1 MTRISLLG
9 AAPDTGNLGVNAL
22 SRSTMLGIAKRI
34 PEAEICIFDNGR
46 GLRQASY
53 QAGRDTVPYR
63 LCGLSNSRRFYR
75 PESLAH
81 MRLSTLLPGLSN
93 PGMELLSSSKAVLD
107 ISGGDSFTDLYGAK
121 RFSLITRPKQ
131 LVLEKK
137 GRLILL
143 PQTYGPFH
151 SASRRKIAEDILR
164 RSHCAW
170 ARDRDSFQRMAELL
184 GNDLDPAR
192 HKCGVDVAFLLPT
205 TRPAGLDAELCAW
218 LTESPFDLVGLNI
231 SGLIYNSPR
240 EAIQRYG
247 LKANY
252 RAVVQVLLKRFL
264 CETEAGILLVP
275 HVHAP
280 LGHPESDLEA
290 CRHLV
295 ETLAPADRKRV
306 VLLEDRLDESG
317 IKWVIAQMDWFCG
330 TRMHATIAALSS
342 GVPTT
347 TISYSDKAIGVFE
360 SCGQRAEVFDPRRL
374 DSVELS
380 EQVFDAFQRRDN
392 VRQSLK
398 GKLPE
403 VLDKASRQMDEI
415 AQCCVSV

>member
-34 PEAEICIFDNGR
+34 PDAEICVFDNGR
-46 GLRQASY
+46 GLRQAAY
-53 QAGRDTVPYR
+53 QAGRDTVAYR
-63 LCGLSNSRRFYR
+63 LCGMSNSRRFYR

-81 MRLSTLLPGLSN
+81 MHLSTLLPGLSN
-93 PGMELLSSSKAVLD
+93 PGMELLSSSQAVLD
-107 ISGGDSFTDLYGAK
+107 ISGGDSFTDLYGPK

-131 LVLEKK
+131 LVLAKK
-137 GRLILL
+137 RRLILL

-151 SASRRKIAEDILR
+151 SPARRKIAEDILR
-164 RSHCAW
+164 QSHCAW
-170 ARDRDSFQRMAELL
+170 ARDQDSFERMAELL
-184 GNDLDPAR
+184 GNHLDPTR

-205 TRPAGLDAELCAW
+205 TRPAGLDSRL
-218 LTESPFDLVGLNI
+218 LTWMTDSPFELVGLNI

-247 LKANY
+247 LKADY
-252 RAVVQVLLKRFL
+252 RTVVKTLLTRFL
-264 CETEAGILLVP
+264 RETDVGILLVP

-280 LGHPESDLEA
+280 IGHPESDLDA
-290 CRHLV
+290 CRELV
-295 ETLAPADRKRV
+295 KTLAPADRERV
-306 VLLEDRLDESG
+306 YLLEDRLDESG
-317 IKWVIAQMDWFCG
+317 IKWVISQMDWFCG

-347 TISYSDKAIGVFE
+347 TISYSDKAVGVFD
-360 SCGQRAEVFDPRRL
+360 SCDQRAEVFDPRCL
-374 DSVELS
+374 DTSELG
-380 EQVFDAFQRRDN
+380 EQVFDAFQRRDT

-398 GKLPE
+398 KKLPV
-403 VLDKASRQMDEI
+403 VLGQAMKQMDEI
-415 AQCCVSV
+415 AECCVSA